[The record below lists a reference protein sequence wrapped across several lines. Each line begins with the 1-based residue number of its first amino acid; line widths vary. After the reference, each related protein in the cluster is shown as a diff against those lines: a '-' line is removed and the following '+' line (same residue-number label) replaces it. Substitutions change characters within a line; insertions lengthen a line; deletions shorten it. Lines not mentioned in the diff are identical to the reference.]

1 MKSAFELAMER
12 LEQSSGPSQKLSE
25 KQKSRIAEIDKV
37 YEAKLAETKLT
48 YEARMRNADSQEA
61 FLQAKLEQSD
71 ALASLER
78 RREKEKEEVWDGQ

>member
-12 LEQSSGPSQKLSE
+12 LEKSSGPTQKLSGE
-25 KQKSRIAEIDKV
+25 QKARIAEIDKV

-61 FLQAKLEQSD
+61 FNQAKLEQAD

-78 RREKEKEEVWDGQ
+78 RRERDKEEVWNAQ